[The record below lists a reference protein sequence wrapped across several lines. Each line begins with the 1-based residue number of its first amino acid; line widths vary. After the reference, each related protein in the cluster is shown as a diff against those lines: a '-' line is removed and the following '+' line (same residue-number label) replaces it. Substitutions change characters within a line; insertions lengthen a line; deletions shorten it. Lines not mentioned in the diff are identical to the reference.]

1 MTRCR
6 VVTVSRRMSD
16 LLAWSKS
23 HEGKKIIRYT
33 LSSVITTG
41 VSLAAILITY
51 GFKIIPGIIEA
62 TLFGNVVAVIPSY
75 YLNRA
80 WAWGKRGKSHFRNEV
95 IPYWGMAILGIA
107 FSLVGATYTKHL
119 VHTHHWAH
127 LANTALVGGVNVL
140 SFAIFWVLKMLVFNR
155 IFHTDRLRDIDAHLV
170 AEEQSPN

>member
-1 MTRCR
+1 MVRSM
-6 VVTVSRRMSD
+6 VVTVSRRLNG

-33 LSSVITTG
+33 LSSVVTTG

-62 TLFGNVVAVIPSY
+62 TLFGNIIAIIPSY

-95 IPYWGMAILGIA
+95 IPYWGMAFLGIA

-119 VHTHHWAH
+119 VHAHHWGH
-127 LANTALVGGVNVL
+127 LANTAL
-140 SFAIFWVLKMLVFNR
+140 AIFWVLKMLVFNR
-155 IFHTDRLRDIDAHLV
+155 IFHTDRLRDIDAHLI
-170 AEEQSPN
+170 AEESSPN